1 MIVSDTV
8 QLDGYVGPVT
18 MADGPVSSGARI
30 RVGNQGEVV
39 TGRLNSQWYE
49 QTLRGNCFV
58 YSQAATG
65 KALVAPAVTLLAPM
79 IWNPTGSGKNL
90 VLHKLVVGYVGTNTW
105 VPGHIDYGV
114 ITNAGSQIGAG
125 APIVSLTQVAGVN
138 CLLGAGNV
146 SVMRFCPS
154 VCVTI
159 AAPTFLCPTGI
170 STQTGT
176 ISSVTPPFTAIDD
189 IKGLI
194 IVPPGVA
201 FFVMAN
207 VDLVAITSVALFG
220 CELPIPPTA

>member
-1 MIVSDTV
+1 VSDTV

-18 MADGPVSSGARI
+18 LADGPLTSGARL
-30 RVGNQGEVV
+30 RVGNQGDLQ
-39 TGRLNSQWYE
+39 TGRLNPTFYE
-49 QTLRGNCFV
+49 QTLRGNAFV

-65 KALVAPAVTLLAPM
+65 KALVAPATSLLAPM
-79 IWNPTGSGKNL
+79 IWNPSGSGKNL
-90 VLHKLVVGYVGTNTW
+90 VLHKLVLGYVGTNTW

-114 ITNAGSQIGAG
+114 ITNAGSQIGTG
-125 APIVSLTQVAGVN
+125 APIVSLTQVVGVN

-159 AAPTFLCPTGI
+159 AAPTFLCPTGL

-176 ISSVTPPFTAIDD
+176 TGSVTPPWTAIDE
-189 IKGLI
+189 IRGLI

-201 FFVMAN
+201 FFVMSN
-207 VDLVAITSVALFG
+207 IDLVAITCVALFG
-220 CELPIPPTA
+220 VELPIPPLA

>member
-1 MIVSDTV
+1 VTDTV

-18 MADGPVSSGARI
+18 LADGPARARL
-30 RVGNQGEVV
+30 RVGNQGELV

-49 QTLRGNCFV
+49 QTLRGNAFV

-65 KALVAPAVTLLAPM
+65 KALVAPATTLLAPM

-90 VLHKLVVGYVGTNTW
+90 VLQKLVVGYVGTNTW
-105 VPGHIDYGV
+105 GPGHIDYGV
-114 ITNAGSQIGAG
+114 ITNAGSQIGTG
-125 APIVSLTQVAGVN
+125 APIVSLTQVSGVN

-159 AAPTFLCPTGI
+159 TAPTFLCPTGL
-170 STQTGT
+170 SADTGT
-176 ISSVTPPFTAIDD
+176 TAADNIPWQATDE
-189 IKGLI
+189 IRGLI

-207 VDLVAITSVALFG
+207 AALLAITSVALFG
-220 CELPIPPTA
+220 LELPIPPTA

>member
-1 MIVSDTV
+1 MSDTV

-18 MADGPVSSGARI
+18 LADGPAKPRI
-30 RVGNQGEVV
+30 RVGNQGEIQ
-39 TGRLNSQWYE
+39 TGRLNPPYYE
-49 QTLRGNCFV
+49 QVLRGNAFV

-65 KALVAPAVTLLAPM
+65 KALVAPATTLLAPM

-90 VLHKLVVGYVGTNTW
+90 VLHKLVIGYVGTNTW
-105 VPGHIDYGV
+105 GPGHVEYGV
-114 ITNAGSQIGAG
+114 ITNAGSQIGTG

-138 CLLGAGNV
+138 CLLGAGNA

-159 AAPTFLCPTGI
+159 TAPTFLCTTGI
-170 STQTGT
+170 SADTGT
-176 ISSVTPPFTAIDD
+176 IAADNIPWTAIDD
-189 IKGLI
+189 IRGLI

-207 VDLVAITSVALFG
+207 AALLAITSVALFG
-220 CELPIPPTA
+220 VELPIPPTA